1 MISIVVPA
9 YNAEKFIKKC
19 IKSVI
24 EQKFDDYELI
34 IINDCSTDNTI
45 KIIQEYADKCER
57 IKVYSNEKNMGEGNT
72 RNVGINN
79 AIGEYIMFLDS
90 DDYLFNDSLN
100 YINDM
105 IKKYDF
111 DIMTFPLSTSE
122 NISSK
127 HNEKLYTGDKAF
139 SMFLCYRKMSG
150 YAGGKVLKRS
160 LIGDNRFEQLRIGAD
175 GDFMIRMFSKSQK
188 VLYSTKNIY
197 YYRVYDES
205 ASERNVFSDKMLDG
219 VKRLPVM
226 REKLFSSPE
235 LEKYE
240 DLYSVFEFRTLFAR
254 IDKMI
259 KTNSVEK
266 FEKDFYSII
275 DKMKKIQFKFLFKS
289 LRWNIK
295 NPLFL
300 IKFWI
305 ICFKYNR

>member
-1 MISIVVPA
+1 M
-9 YNAEKFIKKC
+9 K
-19 IKSVI
+19 
-24 EQKFDDYELI
+24 
-34 IINDCSTDNTI
+34 
-45 KIIQEYADKCER
+45 R
-57 IKVYSNEKNMGEGNT
+57 
-72 RNVGINN
+72 
-79 AIGEYIMFLDS
+79 
-90 DDYLFNDSLN
+90 
-100 YINDM
+100 
-105 IKKYDF
+105 YDGK
-111 DIMTFPLSTSE
+111 D
-122 NISSK
+122 
-127 HNEKLYTGDKAF
+127 AF
-139 SMFLCYRKMSG
+139 CMFLCYRRMSG
-150 YAGGKVLKRS
+150 YVWGKVIKKS
-160 LIGDNRFEQLRIGAD
+160 LIGDERFENLRIGED
-175 GDFMIRMFSKSQK
+175 GDFMMRMFSKANK
-188 VLYSTKNIY
+188 VLYTNNEIHF
-197 YYRVYDES
+197 YRVHEDS
-205 ASERNVFSDKMLDG
+205 ISERTVFTDKMLDG

-275 DKMKKIQFKFLFKS
+275 DKMKKIQFKFFLKS